1 MGYDSDMRKTALAL
15 FTAAVVFA
23 GAGYVAAQQK
33 QAAKPSAAN
42 TVIVYKSPT

>member
-1 MGYDSDMRKTALAL
+1 MGYDANMRMTTLAL
-15 FTAAVVFA
+15 STAVVVFA
-23 GAGYVAAQQK
+23 GAGFVAAQQK